1 MRTSISK
8 IASGYGSPYD
18 ARLSYRPVPGVRK
31 SGIPA
36 EVLQPAP
43 TMTTTLRHSSE
54 AMMEATRSRSSG
66 AAAADPPACGLRG
79 LRRAAP
85 LRGWGPGPA
94 AGRAPASPRRQ
105 GVCPVRAL
113 GKMWRVF

>member
-66 AAAADPPACGLRG
+66 AAAAED
-79 LRRAAP
+79 AA
-85 LRGWGPGPA
+85 L
-94 AGRAPASPRRQ
+94 ASARI
-105 GVCPVRAL
+105 G
-113 GKMWRVF
+113 